1 MKFFNIIAP
10 FFDLAMKVVGHSDS
24 LEKVAERIDFSEGD
38 KLLDLGGGTGQLLNY
53 IPEEVDVTILDSSEK
68 MLERARN
75 KVKRQNI
82 EYVKGRGDNMP
93 FPDHIF
99 DHIVIVDAFHHF
111 NQVDT
116 TIMELSRV
124 IKPSGQLYILEY
136 TPESNVTRLISAGEN
151 LVGEP
156 ANFFRPSELI
166 DIIKNV
172 GFEFRK
178 PDISGS
184 TYILEGIYT
193 GV

>member
-24 LEKVAERIDFSEGD
+24 LEKVAERMDFSEGD

-53 IPEEVDVTILDSSEK
+53 IPEEVDVTLLDSSGK
-68 MLERARN
+68 MLKRARN
-75 KVKRQNI
+75 KIQRQNI

-93 FPDHIF
+93 FPDQIF
-99 DHIVIVDAFHHF
+99 DHIVIADAFHHF
-111 NQVDT
+111 NHVDS

-136 TPESNVTRLISAGEN
+136 TPESNVTRLIAAGEN
-151 LVGEP
+151 FVGEP

-166 DIIKNV
+166 DMIKNV